1 MSDNSTNSS
10 NDDNNNTDY
19 RTDYMADVIANSE
32 KLKPEESRIKFDKNK
47 APDVIHQIHDSVVET
62 DDDYFD
68 EKSNN
73 NHFINNNTFKK
84 RPSNPTD
91 NHSKHNY
98 SRGRGK
104 TSEYEDEFEKSDRYK
119 SDEFC
124 DDDEYDDYNSL
135 SEYKK
140 KQRKLV
146 LLGELG
152 DLAKNRGIKLTK
164 SYSINSD
171 YYEMK
176 HELEFHRKI
185 INKTSAV
192 SWMSGLL
199 LTSVEGLELLSDNY
213 GENYGV
219 NIHGWSR
226 RMDSQRK
233 DIYEILG
240 DLYIKYNKQGSAYS
254 PEIRLLF
261 ILLSSLLGTQLG
273 NMNKE
278 TDIKKTKSGVNTK
291 SDIEMMREKAKQESI
306 YGNTVIQDTIDK
318 EHKNSFNEMKNFR
331 DLKDIHN
338 QNIQQNDRLNEM
350 ENIQK
355 RYMEN
360 NIHSENTENNRT
372 IDIKNQLKNLRS
384 DINNSLDLELENDK
398 SDTSSSSKNKSSKNK
413 SMYSKKSFKKGKGI
427 VIKNK

>member
-1 MSDNSTNSS
+1 MSDNSSNSTND
-10 NDDNNNTDY
+10 NNNNTDFK
-19 RTDYMADVIANSE
+19 TDYMADVIANSE

-47 APDVIHQIHDSVVET
+47 DPEVIHKIHESVVET

-68 EKSNN
+68 ERSNN
-73 NHFINNNTFKK
+73 NNFINNNTFKEK
-84 RPSNPTD
+84 PT
-91 NHSKHNY
+91 NQTNNY
-98 SRGRGK
+98 SK
-104 TSEYEDEFEKSDRYK
+104 NNYSKSKNKISEDEFEKSDKYK
-119 SDEFC
+119 SEEFC
-124 DDDEYDDYNSL
+124 DDDEYDDYTSL

-152 DLAKNRGIKLTK
+152 DYAKNRGIKLTK

-176 HELEFHRKI
+176 HELEFHKKI

-199 LTSVEGLELLSDNY
+199 LTSVEGIELLSDNY
-213 GENYGV
+213 GANYGV

-226 RMDSQRK
+226 RMDTNRK

-240 DLYIKYNKQGSAYS
+240 DLYIKYNKQGSSYS

-261 ILLSSLLGTQLG
+261 ILLSSLLGSQLG

-278 TDIKKTKSGVNTK
+278 SDIQKTKTGVNAK
-291 SDIEMMREKAKQESI
+291 SDIEMMREKAKQESV
-306 YGNTVIQDTIDK
+306 YGNTVMQDTINK
-318 EHKNSFNEMKNFR
+318 EHDNVINEMKNFR

-338 QNIQQNDRLNEM
+338 QNDRLNEM

-360 NIHSENTENNRT
+360 NIHSDNTENNRT
-372 IDIKNQLKNLRS
+372 IDIKNQLKNLRT
-384 DINNSLDLELENDK
+384 DINNSLDLEINNVT
-398 SDTSSSSKNKSSKNK
+398 SDTNSSSKNKSSKNK

-427 VIKNK
+427 VINSK

>member
-1 MSDNSTNSS
+1 MSDNSSNSS

-19 RTDYMADVIANSE
+19 KTDYMADVIANSE
-32 KLKPEESRIKFDKNK
+32 KLKPEEIRIKFDKNK

-73 NHFINNNTFKK
+73 NNFINNNTFKEK
-84 RPSNPTD
+84 PTNQTN
-91 NHSKHNY
+91 NHSRNNY
-98 SRGRGK
+98 SKGRSK
-104 TSEYEDEFEKSDRYK
+104 ISEYEDEFEKSDRYK

-199 LTSVEGLELLSDNY
+199 LTSVEGIELLSDNY
-213 GENYGV
+213 GANYGV

-240 DLYIKYNKQGSAYS
+240 DLYIKYNKQGSSYS
-254 PEIRLLF
+254 PEIRLVF

-278 TDIKKTKSGVNTK
+278 SDIKKTKTGVNTK
-291 SDIEMMREKAKQESI
+291 SDIEIMREKAKQESV
-306 YGNTVIQDTIDK
+306 YGNTVMQDTINK
-318 EHKNSFNEMKNFR
+318 EHDNAFNEMQNFR

-338 QNIQQNDRLNEM
+338 QNDKLNEM

-372 IDIKNQLKNLRS
+372 VNIKNQLKNLRS

-427 VIKNK
+427 VIKSK

>member
-1 MSDNSTNSS
+1 MSDNSSNSS
-10 NDDNNNTDY
+10 NDNNTDFK
-19 RTDYMADVIANSE
+19 TDYMVDIIANSD

-47 APDVIHQIHDSVVET
+47 EHNVIHQIQDSVVET

-73 NHFINNNTFKK
+73 NNFINNNTFKEK
-84 RPSNPTD
+84 PT
-91 NHSKHNY
+91 NQTNNYSKNNY
-98 SRGRGK
+98 SRGRSK
-104 TSEYEDEFEKSDRYK
+104 ISEYEDEFEKSDRYK

-164 SYSINSD
+164 PYSINSD

-199 LTSVEGLELLSDNY
+199 LTSVEGIELLSDNY
-213 GENYGV
+213 GANYGV

-226 RMDSQRK
+226 RMDSNRK

-240 DLYIKYNKQGSAYS
+240 DLYIKYNKQGSDYS
-254 PEIRLLF
+254 PEIRLVF

-278 TDIKKTKSGVNTK
+278 TDIQKTKNGVNAN
-291 SDIEMMREKAKQESI
+291 SDIEIMREKAKQETM
-306 YGNTVIQDTIDK
+306 YGNTVMQDTINK
-318 EHKNSFNEMKNFR
+318 EHDNAFNEMKNFR

-338 QNIQQNDRLNEM
+338 QNIQENNRLNEM
-350 ENIQK
+350 DNIQK

-398 SDTSSSSKNKSSKNK
+398 SETSSSSKNKSSKNK

-427 VIKNK
+427 VIKSK

>member
-1 MSDNSTNSS
+1 MSDNSSNSS
-10 NDDNNNTDY
+10 NDNNTDFK
-19 RTDYMADVIANSE
+19 TDYMADVIANSE

-47 APDVIHQIHDSVVET
+47 APDVIHQIQESVVET

-73 NHFINNNTFKK
+73 NNFINNNTFKEK
-84 RPSNPTD
+84 QTYNY
-91 NHSKHNY
+91 SKNNY
-98 SRGRGK
+98 SRGK
-104 TSEYEDEFEKSDRYK
+104 SKISEYEDEFEKSDRYK
-119 SDEFC
+119 TEEFC

-213 GENYGV
+213 GANYGV
-219 NIHGWSR
+219 NISGWCK

-240 DLYIKYNKQGSAYS
+240 DLYIKYNKQGSSYS

-278 TDIKKTKSGVNTK
+278 SDIQKTKSGFNAK
-291 SDIEMMREKAKQESI
+291 SDIELMREKAKQESM
-306 YGNTVIQDTIDK
+306 YSNTIIQDTINK
-318 EHKNSFNEMKNFR
+318 EHDNAFNEMKNFR

-338 QNIQQNDRLNEM
+338 QNDRLNEM

-427 VIKNK
+427 VIKSK

>member
-1 MSDNSTNSS
+1 MSDNSSNSS

-19 RTDYMADVIANSE
+19 KTDYMADVIANSE
-32 KLKPEESRIKFDKNK
+32 KLKPEEIRIKFDKNK

-73 NHFINNNTFKK
+73 NNFINNNTFKEK
-84 RPSNPTD
+84 PTNQTN
-91 NHSKHNY
+91 NHSRNNY
-98 SRGRGK
+98 SKGRSK
-104 TSEYEDEFEKSDRYK
+104 ISEYEDEFEKSDRYK

-199 LTSVEGLELLSDNY
+199 LTSVEGIELLSDNY
-213 GENYGV
+213 GANYGV

-240 DLYIKYNKQGSAYS
+240 DLYIKYNKQGSSYS
-254 PEIRLLF
+254 PEIRLVF

-278 TDIKKTKSGVNTK
+278 SDIKKTKTGVNTK
-291 SDIEMMREKAKQESI
+291 SDIEIMREKAKQESV
-306 YGNTVIQDTIDK
+306 YGNTVMQDTINK
-318 EHKNSFNEMKNFR
+318 EHDNAFNEMQNFR

-338 QNIQQNDRLNEM
+338 QNDKLNEM
-350 ENIQK
+350 ENNQK

-372 IDIKNQLKNLRS
+372 VNIKNQLKNLRS

-427 VIKNK
+427 VIKSK